1 MIYLMD
7 CNLQIAEDVTL
18 VNGMP
23 ADALLK
29 LETLAAEV
37 MEKLDFVPDT
47 GLSIYVA
54 TDEYVQALNQQ
65 YRGVDATTDVLTFPA
80 EPMPEEFEDEEAPY
94 AGDVILAYS
103 HILEQAA
110 QSDHVPADEFG
121 LLVIH
126 GLLHLAGYDH
136 DSPER
141 QKVMWEKQAEL
152 LARFNIPIVVPDFI
166 HAPDEGES

>member
-1 MIYLMD
+1 MD

-18 VNGMP
+18 NEAMP
-23 ADALLK
+23 VEALMK
-29 LETLAAEV
+29 LETLAGEV
-37 MEKLDFVPDT
+37 MAKLDFQPET

-54 TDEYVQALNQQ
+54 TDEYVQSLNQQ
-65 YRGVDATTDVLTFPA
+65 YRGVEATTDVLTFPA

-94 AGDVILAYS
+94 AGDMILAYT
-103 HILEQAA
+103 HILEQGA
-110 QSDHVPADEFG
+110 QSNHIPADEFG

-141 QKVMWEKQAEL
+141 QRVMWEKQAEL
-152 LARFNIPIVVPDFI
+152 LALFNIPIVVPDFI

>member
-1 MIYLMD
+1 MD

-18 VNGMP
+18 ADTMP
-23 ADALLK
+23 ADALMK

-54 TDEYVQALNQQ
+54 TDEYVQSLNEQ

-80 EPMPEEFEDEEAPY
+80 EPMPEEFEDEETPY
-94 AGDVILAYS
+94 VGDIILAYP

-152 LARFNIPIVVPDFI
+152 LARFHIPIVVPDFI

>member
-1 MIYLMD
+1 MD
-7 CNLQIAEDVTL
+7 CNLQIAEDVAL
-18 VNGMP
+18 VEAMP
-23 ADALLK
+23 ADALME
-29 LETLAAEV
+29 LETLAAGV
-37 MEKLDFVPDT
+37 MNKLDFVLDT

-54 TDEYVQALNQQ
+54 TDEYVQSLNHQ
-65 YRGVDATTDVLTFPA
+65 YRGVNATTDVLTFPA
-80 EPMPEEFEDEEAPY
+80 EPMPEQFKGEEAPY
-94 AGDVILAYS
+94 AGDIILAYQ

-110 QSDHVPADEFG
+110 QSNHIPTDEFG

-152 LARFNIPIVVPDFI
+152 LALFNIPIVVPDFI
-166 HAPDEGES
+166 HGPDEGEL

>member
-1 MIYLMD
+1 MD
-7 CNLQIAEDVTL
+7 CNVQIAEDVAL
-18 VNGMP
+18 VEAMP
-23 ADALLK
+23 SAALMK
-29 LETLAAEV
+29 LEILAAGV

-54 TDEYVQALNQQ
+54 TDEYVQSLNQH

-80 EPMPEEFEDEEAPY
+80 ESMPEEFEDEESPY
-94 AGDVILAYS
+94 AGDVILAYQ

-110 QSDHVPADEFG
+110 QSNHAPTDEFG

-136 DSPER
+136 DTPER

-152 LARFNIPIVVPDFI
+152 LALFNIPIVVPDFI
-166 HAPDEGES
+166 HGPDESES